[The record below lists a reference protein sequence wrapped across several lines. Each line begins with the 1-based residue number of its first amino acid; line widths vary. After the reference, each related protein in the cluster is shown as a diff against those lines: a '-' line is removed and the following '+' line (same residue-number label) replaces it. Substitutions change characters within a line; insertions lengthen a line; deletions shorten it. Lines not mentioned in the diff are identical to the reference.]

1 MVRGERNLLLDAI
14 YVVGRRGMRI
24 ALIAG
29 MTVAAALVFE
39 AVRGLSYTASV
50 RVLVAPTA
58 EAGAEKEGRT
68 ARNQVEVLRDPGLV
82 KQLVTGPA
90 SEGPALSA
98 AVALRAA
105 QGLRVRALGDT
116 DVIGLSL
123 TWEDRV
129 GSAEMLNRIVAGYQR
144 AVQGA
149 DEARDGLRRAQAG
162 LEDAQAELNAVDA
175 GLASGQPPADAEVW
189 RAERGRAEA
198 ALTARRQTADGV
210 RLERALAQRKLEG
223 IEAAFRSGAW
233 VDGADADPG
242 AETGAAGPAPLAAGF
257 AVLLEKRQSLLTD
270 GKADTAEMRALD
282 REIARVRTQSFATA
296 RQISAARVA
305 ALDDRLA
312 QLGREV
318 AEDEAALLAVDR
330 RGSEGEVL
338 RESRA
343 VKVRRVAE
351 ERLRVDAARLQMD
364 VPWQGVAS
372 VRVLSEARP
381 PTEPDWP
388 APAVVVRMA
397 AGAGL
402 CLGLASAVWA
412 ERRRRTLDRPVD
424 ISRALG
430 LEVVARLEDM
440 PVARLP

>member
-39 AVRGLSYTASV
+39 AVRGLTYTASV

-58 EAGAEKEGRT
+58 EAGAEREGRT

-90 SEGPALSA
+90 SEGPALSS

-116 DVIGLSL
+116 DVIGLAL
-123 TWEDRV
+123 TWDDRV
-129 GSAEMLNRIVAGYQR
+129 GAADMLNRIVAGYQR

-175 GLASGQPPADAEVW
+175 GLASGQPPADSEVW
-189 RAERGRAEA
+189 RAERTRAEQ
-198 ALTARRQTADGV
+198 ALAARRQTADGV

-223 IEAAFRSGAW
+223 IEATFRSGGW
-233 VDGADADPG
+233 VDGGDADPG
-242 AETGAAGPAPLAAGF
+242 AIGPAPLAAGF
-257 AVLLEKRQSLLTD
+257 SVLLEKRQSLLTD

-381 PTEPDWP
+381 PSEPDWP

-412 ERRRRTLDRPVD
+412 EWRRRTLDRPGDVT
-424 ISRALG
+424 RALG
-430 LEVVARLEDM
+430 LEVLARLEDM